1 MTAAGATVAIEADGL
16 GKRYRRGWAVE
27 DCSFRLPAGRVC
39 GLVGAN
45 GAGKSTLIRM
55 LAGLARPTAGR
66 AAVDGRAPDG
76 NDPGFLRSVGYL
88 AQDVPLYP
96 RWTARAHLALGA
108 ALNPAWDQDLARD
121 RLDLL
126 GIPLDQRVEQLSGGM
141 RAQVALAVA
150 IGKRPRVL
158 LLDEPVA
165 ALDPLAR
172 REFLASLAVLM
183 AGHDLTV
190 LLSSHL
196 LPDLERI
203 CDHLV
208 VLVEGRAVLADDVD
222 EIIRTHKLVR
232 GPESARRALARRHRV
247 VDDDSAGP
255 VASAVVRLQGPE
267 PDPAC
272 ELHDLSLEDIVL
284 AYLAGARAART
295 VPDLALAG
303 AGEGR

>member
-1 MTAAGATVAIEADGL
+1 MNGPDPTPAVEADGL

-27 DCSFRLPAGRVC
+27 DCSFRLPARRVC

-66 AAVDGRAPDG
+66 VAVDGRVPDG
-76 NDPGFLRSVGYL
+76 DDPAFLRSVGYL

-96 RWTARAHLALGA
+96 RWTARDHLGLGA
-108 ALNPAWDQDLARD
+108 ALNPAWDPDLALG
-121 RLDLL
+121 RLATL

-183 AGHDLTV
+183 AEEDLTV

-203 CDHLV
+203 CDFLV
-208 VLVEGRAVLADDVD
+208 VLVEGRAVLADDVE
-222 EIIRTHKLVR
+222 EILRTHKLVQ

-247 VDDDSAGP
+247 IEDASAGP
-255 VASAVVRLQGPE
+255 VASAVVRLAGPE

-272 ELHDLSLEDIVL
+272 ELHDLSLEDVVL

-295 VPDLALAG
+295 APALALAG
-303 AGEGR
+303 GGR